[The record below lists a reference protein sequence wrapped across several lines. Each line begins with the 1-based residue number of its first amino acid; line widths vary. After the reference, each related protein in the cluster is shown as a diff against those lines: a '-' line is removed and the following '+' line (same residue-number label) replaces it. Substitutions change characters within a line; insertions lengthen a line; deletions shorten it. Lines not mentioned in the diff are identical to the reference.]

1 MYEKI
6 DALIEAIMKTDEF
19 IRYQEAVSQL
29 YQSQTMTL
37 LSRYQ
42 TLMEDHLKMRDY
54 SVDVGQAEVKK
65 QLQEVYQEMNQHSDI
80 QNYYHSY
87 HQLNDLLEEV
97 TQVVF
102 QDISCDLKIE
112 RYQL

>member
-1 MYEKI
+1 
-6 DALIEAIMKTDEF
+6 
-19 IRYQEAVSQL
+19 
-29 YQSQTMTL
+29 
-37 LSRYQ
+37 
-42 TLMEDHLKMRDY
+42 
-54 SVDVGQAEVKK
+54 
-65 QLQEVYQEMNQHSDI
+65 MNQHSDI

>member
-19 IRYQEAVSQL
+19 IRYQEAVSRL
-29 YQSQTMTL
+29 NQSQTIAL

-42 TLMEDHLKMRDY
+42 TLMEDYLKMRDY
-54 SVDVGQAEVKK
+54 SFDVGQTELKK
-65 QLQEVYQEMNQHSDI
+65 QLKEVYHEMNQNLDI
-80 QNYYHSY
+80 QEYYQSY